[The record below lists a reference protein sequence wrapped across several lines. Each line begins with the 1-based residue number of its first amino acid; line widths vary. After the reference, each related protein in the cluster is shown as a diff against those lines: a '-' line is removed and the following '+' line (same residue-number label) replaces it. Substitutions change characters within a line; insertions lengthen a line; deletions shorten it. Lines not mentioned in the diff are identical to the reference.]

1 MEDFNSIFEKITE
14 LAIKHKATGDGIDD
28 MEESGWLEY
37 AAFAYISEF
46 CEQQGL
52 MVEGFPHE
60 KRKLAEVD
68 EEFDEDYF
76 CQERFMLYVDTLS
89 LQNEAVAN
97 LNWHYVN
104 SFWPD
109 EFKDKPDFLESIKG
123 RIESEVF
130 YDVKF

>member
-1 MEDFNSIFEKITE
+1 MENIKSILDKITE
-14 LAIKHKATGDGIDD
+14 LSIKHKATGDGIDD
-28 MEESGWLEY
+28 MEESSLLEY
-37 AAFAYISEF
+37 EAFSCISDY

-52 MVEGFPHE
+52 LVEGFPHE
-60 KRKLAEVD
+60 KRKLAAEDEDFD
-68 EEFDEDYF
+68 EEYF

-89 LQNEAVAN
+89 LENETIAN

-104 SFWPD
+104 SFWPS
-109 EFKDKPDFLESIKG
+109 EFSDKADFLESIKG